1 MGQADLFRYFAL
13 LALDIFGEYGSDE
26 RDEDAIL
33 CLLFMAKEP
42 KMYCSSRDFRKR
54 LTFYI

>member
-42 KMYCSSRDFRKR
+42 REK
-54 LTFYI
+54 